1 MTLRQNSHNISH
13 RCPMFCIVPPHLLEK
28 MLESK
33 DKSIR
38 QAALR
43 TLMLSSQLRGV
54 RLARSEASSSP
65 SSGSARRT
73 VFDARRS
80 QFLSD
85 AVLARSE
92 DGPPSNDESVN
103 RLFDGL
109 GSTRDF
115 LEDVLK
121 RNSLDDNGMRLDG
134 YVHFGRD
141 FNNAMFDGRVM
152 LFGDGD
158 GETFTDFTKSLD
170 VIAHE
175 LGHGITQFTADLV
188 YQDQPGAL
196 NEHFSDVAGSMVKQW
211 VNQESV
217 DDADWLIGADVWT
230 PGVSGDALRSMKEP
244 GKAYVNHPIFGTD
257 PQPAHMNQFFHGP
270 GDNGGVHINSGIPNK
285 AFYETAKR
293 IGGFSWEISGQ
304 IWYEAL
310 KASTQKTEFQEFAD
324 RCFSVAEP
332 FGSEAQ
338 RAVAD
343 GWNVVGIR
351 ITGVAAERSRIAR
364 KVKDTSLN
372 DIMSE
377 LARISAR
384 VDALSKGK
392 FEPLSRGKV
401 VALSKVASAK
411 DKNGARDAR

>member
-1 MTLRQNSHNISH
+1 MTTRQSSHNTAH
-13 RCPMFCIVPPHLLEK
+13 RCPIFCVVPPHLLEK
-28 MLESK
+28 MVESK
-33 DKSIR
+33 DKAVR

-43 TLMLSSQLRGV
+43 TLMLSSQVRGA
-54 RLARSEASSSP
+54 RLARSGMSTP
-65 SSGSARRT
+65 SGGGARRT

-92 DGPPSNDESVN
+92 EGPESTDESVN
-103 RLFDGL
+103 RLFNGL

-115 LEDVLK
+115 LLEVFN

-141 FNNAMFDGRVM
+141 FNNALFDGRVM

-175 LGHGITQFTADLV
+175 LGHGVTQFTADLV

-196 NEHFSDVAGSMVKQW
+196 NEHMSDVIGSLVKQW
-211 VNQESV
+211 VNGQTVEE
-217 DDADWLIGADVWT
+217 ADWLIGADVWT
-230 PGVSGDALRSMKEP
+230 PGMSGDALRSMKEP

-257 PQPAHMNQFFHGP
+257 PQPAHMSQFDHGP

-285 AFYETAKR
+285 AFYESAKR
-293 IGGFSWEISGQ
+293 IGGFAWEVTGQ

-310 KASTQKTEFQEFAD
+310 KASTQRTEFQEFAD
-324 RCFSVAEP
+324 RCFDMAQE
-332 FGSEAQ
+332 FGSDAQ

-351 ITGVAAERSRIAR
+351 VTGAAPERIRGPRRGREVA
-364 KVKDTSLN
+364 LG
-372 DIMSE
+372 DIMNE
-377 LARISAR
+377 LARIAAR

-392 FEPLSRGKV
+392 VEPFPKAGLEPARGR
-401 VALSKVASAK
+401 AEPG
-411 DKNGARDAR
+411 KNGHRYAK

>member
-1 MTLRQNSHNISH
+1 MI
-13 RCPMFCIVPPHLLEK
+13 
-28 MLESK
+28 ESK
-33 DKSIR
+33 DRSVR

-43 TLMLSSQLRGV
+43 TMMLSSQVRGV
-54 RLARSEASSSP
+54 RLARSEMAAP
-65 SSGSARRT
+65 SGGSARRT
-73 VFDARRS
+73 VFDCRRS

-92 DGPPSNDESVN
+92 DGPASSDDSVN

-109 GSTRDF
+109 GATRDF
-115 LEDVLK
+115 LEQVFN
-121 RNSLDDNGMRLDG
+121 RNSLDDNGMRMDG

-141 FNNAMFDGRVM
+141 FNNALFDGRVM

-175 LGHGITQFTADLV
+175 LGHGVTQFTADLV
-188 YQDQPGAL
+188 YEDQPGAL
-196 NEHFSDVAGSMVKQW
+196 NEHMSDVIGSLVKQW
-211 VNQESV
+211 VNEQSV
-217 DDADWLIGADVWT
+217 DQADWLIGADVWT
-230 PGVSGDALRSMKEP
+230 PGLTGDALRSMKDP

-257 PQPAHMNQFFHGP
+257 PQPAHMSQFDHGP

-293 IGGFSWEISGQ
+293 IGGFAWEVTGQ
-304 IWYEAL
+304 IWYETL
-310 KASTQKTEFQEFAD
+310 KASTQRTEFQEFAD
-324 RCFSVAEP
+324 RTFMMAEP
-332 FGSEAQ
+332 HGSDAQ

-351 ITGVAAERSRIAR
+351 ITGVVPERTRGLR
-364 KVKDTSLN
+364 KGRDVSLN
-372 DIMSE
+372 DIMNE
-377 LARISAR
+377 LARIAGR

-392 FEPLSRGKV
+392 VEPFPKPKVEAIRGGRV
-401 VALSKVASAK
+401 ESG
-411 DKNGARDAR
+411 KNGHRYAR